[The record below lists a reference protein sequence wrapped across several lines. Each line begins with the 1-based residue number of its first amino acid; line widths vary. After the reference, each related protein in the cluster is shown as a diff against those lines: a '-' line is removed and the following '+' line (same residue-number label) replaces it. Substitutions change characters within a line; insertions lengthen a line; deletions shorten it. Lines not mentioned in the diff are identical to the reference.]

1 METWLDELGN
11 YDDQGSLDLP
21 QYLVVQWE
29 AVPFLPWIQYYGSW
43 NFDEGEGQQSRV
55 VQVVSPEQLDL
66 ETGEFMVEG
75 EGTGFV
81 VTVDILD
88 EGGTQHYDYPENA
101 GGPHLLLDAASS
113 QVLLLDERAYESIL
127 VQLLI
132 SVPGELTNAEP
143 YVLMIDGFPSTRVF
157 RLE

>member
-1 METWLDELGN
+1 
-11 YDDQGSLDLP
+11 
-21 QYLVVQWE
+21 
-29 AVPFLPWIQYYGSW
+29 
-43 NFDEGEGQQSRV
+43 
-55 VQVVSPEQLDL
+55 
-66 ETGEFMVEG
+66 
-75 EGTGFV
+75 
-81 VTVDILD
+81 VTVDIMD

-113 QVLLLDERAYESIL
+113 QVLLLDETAYQSIL

-132 SVPGELTNAEP
+132 SIPGEITNAEP